1 MKVALIMGSKSDL
14 PFVEPAIRILKD
26 FGVPFEIKIL
36 SAHRTP
42 DELERYIEEA
52 EKAGVRVFIAAAGG
66 AAHLP
71 GVIASK
77 TLLPVIG
84 LPIKSRDLMGFDS
97 ILSIAQMPEGVP
109 VATVGINRA
118 KNAALLAVQMLSLED
133 PSLLKK
139 LRDFRQKQKE
149 RVLSAE
155 VNLDEI

>member
-14 PFVEPAIRILKD
+14 PFVESAIRILKG
-26 FGVPFEIKIL
+26 FGVPFEVKIL